1 MRQVFSS
8 PRLENVE
15 AVAGLLRA
23 DGIEVR
29 ITNDRSY
36 RGKRRSHFSY
46 REREDEQAAP
56 QPAVWIVNADEQPRA
71 RQLLREAGLLDSSR
85 DGTSSYLPL
94 SALKDAVPDPHAKT
108 KRKMYTKLGLL
119 VAILAV
125 IGVMLY
131 GQPKPPPAAPTAAAA
146 KPAPPPAD
154 IVPQSA
160 EELEVYRVDVPTA
173 LAKLLVDEALAT
185 RKPAQA
191 CIAVDNA
198 DPSAAL
204 LQSVQVDGA
213 TLFAHSACPAGDV
226 LRIAVRDY
234 MTDGSG
240 SGKVAVQLDD
250 QAARILDVE
259 RDGTVW
265 RMLGTR

>member
-1 MRQVFSS
+1 MNATLLLQTLVGTLGMAVFG
-8 PRLENVE
+8 LL
-15 AVAGLLRA
+15 AGLWFM
-23 DGIEVR
+23 GIDRVLAARMQARIGPPVR
-29 ITNDRSY
+29 
-36 RGKRRSHFSY
+36 
-46 REREDEQAAP
+46 
-56 QPAVWIVNADEQPRA
+56 QPFID
-71 RQLLREAGLLDSSR
+71 
-85 DGTSSYLPL
+85 
-94 SALKDAVPDPHAKT
+94 
-108 KRKMYTKLGLL
+108 
-119 VAILAV
+119 
-125 IGVMLY
+125 
-131 GQPKPPPAAPTAAAA
+131 
-146 KPAPPPAD
+146 
-154 IVPQSA
+154 
-160 EELEVYRVDVPTA
+160 
-173 LAKLLVDEALAT
+173 LAKLLVDEALAA

-265 RMLGTR
+265 LMLGTR